1 VSSTLTPDPS
11 PEGEGSDAS
20 SGDRQPIDF
29 TEPVPLAAIAPEV
42 EERARRAVASGTLQ
56 LEKVGYFL
64 SLDRRTGERRKPS
77 DGARYSILVVEDDA
91 DLAQLLID
99 VFLNAGFDVRW
110 AANRAEINAEL
121 HRAGI
126 DLVLLDIV
134 LPDAD
139 GLQVLRRLR
148 EHPRLADLPVI
159 MMTGRVAPEDVL
171 AGLAAGA
178 DGYVTKPFKVSSL
191 VSAVNAVLGLE

>member
-1 VSSTLTPDPS
+1 M
-11 PEGEGSDAS
+11 SDAHEV
-20 SGDRQPIDF
+20 DF
-29 TEPVPLAAIAPEV
+29 TEAVPLAAITPEE
-42 EERARRAVASGTLQ
+42 EERARRAAEAGTPL
-56 LEKVGYFL
+56 LVKVGYFL
-64 SLDRRTGERRKPS
+64 SLDRRRGERRTPVHGS
-77 DGARYSILVVEDDA
+77 RHSLLVVEDDA

-99 VFLNAGFDVRW
+99 VFMNAGFDVRW
-110 AANRAEINAEL
+110 AANRKEINAEL

-148 EHPRLADLPVI
+148 EHPRLSELPVI
-159 MMTGRVAPEDVL
+159 MMTGKVAPEDVL

-178 DGYVTKPFKVSSL
+178 DGYVTKPFKVSAL
-191 VSAVNAVLGLE
+191 VNAVNAVLGIE

>member
-1 VSSTLTPDPS
+1 MTDV
-11 PEGEGSDAS
+11 
-20 SGDRQPIDF
+20 DF
-29 TEPVPLAAIAPEV
+29 TEPVPLAAITPEV
-42 EERARRAVASGTLQ
+42 EEQARRAAKSGAPL
-56 LEKVGYFL
+56 LAKVGYFL
-64 SLDRRTGERRKPS
+64 SLERRTGERRAPVH
-77 DGARYSILVVEDDA
+77 GARYSLLVVEDDA

-99 VFLNAGFDVRW
+99 VFMNAGFEVRW

-148 EHPRLADLPVI
+148 EHPKLSDLPVI
-159 MMTGRVAPEDVL
+159 MMTGKVAPEDIL

-178 DGYVTKPFKVSSL
+178 DGYVTKPFKVSAL
-191 VSAVNAVLGLE
+191 ANAVNAVLGIE

>member
-1 VSSTLTPDPS
+1 M
-11 PEGEGSDAS
+11 
-20 SGDRQPIDF
+20 GDGHEIDF
-29 TEPVPLAAIAPEV
+29 TEPVPLAAIAPEA
-42 EERARRAVASGTLQ
+42 EERAKRAAATGAPL
-56 LEKVGYFL
+56 LDKVGYFL
-64 SLDRRTGERRKPS
+64 SLDRRAGGRRAPRH
-77 DGARYSILVVEDDA
+77 GGRHSILVVEDDA

-99 VFLNAGFDVRW
+99 VFMNAGFDVRW
-110 AANRAEINAEL
+110 AANKAEINAEL

-159 MMTGRVAPEDVL
+159 MMTGKVAPEDVL

-178 DGYVTKPFKVSSL
+178 DGYVTKPFRMSAL
-191 VSAVNAVLGLE
+191 ADAVNAVLGIG

>member
-1 VSSTLTPDPS
+1 MT
-11 PEGEGSDAS
+11 E
-20 SGDRQPIDF
+20 IDF

-42 EERARRAVASGTLQ
+42 EERAKRAAAAGTPI

-64 SLDRRTGERRKPS
+64 SLDRRRGERRTPAH
-77 DGARYSILVVEDDA
+77 GARYSLLVVEDDA

-99 VFLNAGFDVRW
+99 VFMNAGFDVRW
-110 AANRAEINAEL
+110 AANRKEINAEL
-121 HRAGI
+121 HRAEI

-148 EHPRLADLPVI
+148 EHPRLAELPVI
-159 MMTGRVAPEDVL
+159 MMTGKVAPEDVL

-178 DGYVTKPFKVSSL
+178 DGYVTKPFKVSAL
-191 VSAVNAVLGLE
+191 ANAVNAVLGLE

>member
-1 VSSTLTPDPS
+1 MMNTLTPDPS
-11 PEGEGSDAS
+11 PKGEGS
-20 SGDRQPIDF
+20 QVDF
-29 TEPVPLAAIAPEV
+29 TEAVPLAAITPEE
-42 EERARRAVASGTLQ
+42 EERARRAAEAGTPL
-56 LEKVGYFL
+56 LVKVGYFL
-64 SLDRRTGERRKPS
+64 SLDRRRGERRAPVHGDRHS
-77 DGARYSILVVEDDA
+77 LLVVEDDA

-99 VFLNAGFDVRW
+99 VFMNAGFDVRW

-148 EHPRLADLPVI
+148 EHPRLSDLPVI
-159 MMTGRVAPEDVL
+159 MMTGKVAPEDVL

-178 DGYVTKPFKVSSL
+178 DGYVTKPFKVSAL
-191 VSAVNAVLGLE
+191 RNAVNAVLGLE

>member
-1 VSSTLTPDPS
+1 MTGGAEV
-11 PEGEGSDAS
+11 
-20 SGDRQPIDF
+20 DF
-29 TEPVPLAAIAPEV
+29 TEPVPLAAITPE
-42 EERARRAVASGTLQ
+42 EEARARRAAEAGTPL
-56 LEKVGYFL
+56 LVKVGYFL
-64 SLDRRTGERRKPS
+64 SLERRTGRPRPPS
-77 DGARYSILVVEDDA
+77 QTGRHSLLVVEDDA

-99 VFLNAGFDVRW
+99 VFMNAGFDVRW

-148 EHPRLADLPVI
+148 EHPRLADLPVV
-159 MMTGRVAPEDVL
+159 MMTGKVAPEDVL

-178 DGYVTKPFKVSSL
+178 DGYVTKPFRMSAL
-191 VSAVNAVLGLE
+191 VSAVDAVLGIEK

>member
-1 VSSTLTPDPS
+1 MTEV
-11 PEGEGSDAS
+11 
-20 SGDRQPIDF
+20 DF
-29 TEPVPLAAIAPEV
+29 TEPVPLAAITPEV
-42 EERARRAVASGTLQ
+42 EERAKREAKSGAPL

-64 SLDRRTGERRKPS
+64 SLERRTAQRRAPVRG
-77 DGARYSILVVEDDA
+77 DRYSLLVVEDDA

-99 VFLNAGFDVRW
+99 VFMNAGFDVRW

-148 EHPRLADLPVI
+148 EHPRLSELPVI
-159 MMTGRVAPEDVL
+159 MMTGKVAPEDVL

-178 DGYVTKPFKVSSL
+178 DGYVTKPFKVSAL
-191 VSAVNAVLGLE
+191 RNAVSAVLGIE

>member
-1 VSSTLTPDPS
+1 MSTLTPGPS
-11 PEGEGSDAS
+11 PKGEGSHES
-20 SGDRQPIDF
+20 PKGEGSQVDF
-29 TEPVPLAAIAPEV
+29 TEAVPLAAITPEE
-42 EERARRAVASGTLQ
+42 EERARRAAEAGTPLLQ
-56 LEKVGYFL
+56 KVGYFL
-64 SLDRRTGERRKPS
+64 SLDRRTVERRAPVHGDS
-77 DGARYSILVVEDDA
+77 YSLLVVEDDA

-99 VFLNAGFDVRW
+99 VFMNAGFDVRW
-110 AANRAEINAEL
+110 AADRAEINAEL

-148 EHPRLADLPVI
+148 EHPRLSELPVI
-159 MMTGRVAPEDVL
+159 MMTGKVAPEDVL

-178 DGYVTKPFKVSSL
+178 DGYVTKPFKVSAL
-191 VSAVNAVLGLE
+191 VNAVNAVLGIE

>member
-1 VSSTLTPDPS
+1 MTPPEKPPSSP
-11 PEGEGSDAS
+11 GV
-20 SGDRQPIDF
+20 DF
-29 TEPVPLAAIAPEV
+29 TEPVAEPNTTPEA
-42 EERARRAVASGTLQ
+42 EAQARLEAETGSPQ
-56 LEKVGYFL
+56 LLKVGFYL
-64 SLDRRTGERRKPS
+64 SMNRRMRGRRTPS
-77 DGARYSILVVEDDA
+77 RGDRYAILVVEDDA
-91 DLAQLLID
+91 DLAQLVID
-99 VFLNAGFDVRW
+99 IFMTAGFEVRW

-139 GLQVLRRLR
+139 GLQVLRRVR

-159 MMTGRVAPEDVL
+159 MMTGKVAPEDVL

-178 DGYVTKPFKVSSL
+178 DGYVTKPFKMSGL
-191 VSAVNAVLGLE
+191 VNAVNVVLGIN

>member
-1 VSSTLTPDPS
+1 MTDGH
-11 PEGEGSDAS
+11 E
-20 SGDRQPIDF
+20 IDF

-42 EERARRAVASGTLQ
+42 EERAKRAAAAGTPM

-64 SLDRRTGERRKPS
+64 SLDRRTGERRPPIS
-77 DGARYSILVVEDDA
+77 GDRYALLVVEDDS

-99 VFLNAGFDVRW
+99 VFMNAGFDVRW
-110 AANRAEINAEL
+110 AANKAEINREL

-148 EHPRLADLPVI
+148 EHPRLAELPVI
-159 MMTGRVAPEDVL
+159 MMTGKVAPEDVL

-178 DGYVTKPFKVSSL
+178 DGYVTKPFKVSAL
-191 VSAVNAVLGLE
+191 VNAVNAVLGIE

>member
-1 VSSTLTPDPS
+1 MSTLTPGPS
-11 PEGEGSDAS
+11 PKGEGSHES
-20 SGDRQPIDF
+20 TKGEGSQVDF
-29 TEPVPLAAIAPEV
+29 TEAVPLAAITPEE
-42 EERARRAVASGTLQ
+42 EERARRAAEAGTPLLQ
-56 LEKVGYFL
+56 KVGYFL
-64 SLDRRTGERRKPS
+64 SLDRRTVERRAPVHGDS
-77 DGARYSILVVEDDA
+77 YSLLVVEDDA

-99 VFLNAGFDVRW
+99 VFMNAGFDVRW
-110 AANRAEINAEL
+110 AADRAEINAEL

-148 EHPRLADLPVI
+148 EHPKLSELPVI
-159 MMTGRVAPEDVL
+159 MMTGKVAPEDVL

-178 DGYVTKPFKVSSL
+178 DGYVTKPFKVSAL
-191 VSAVNAVLGLE
+191 VNAVNAVLGIE

>member
-1 VSSTLTPDPS
+1 MND
-11 PEGEGSDAS
+11 
-20 SGDRQPIDF
+20 GDEVDF
-29 TEPVPLAAIAPEV
+29 TEPVALAAITPEAQ
-42 EERARRAVASGTLQ
+42 ERAKRAAITGAPM

-64 SLDRRTGERRKPS
+64 SLDRRAGGRRAPVS
-77 DGARYSILVVEDDA
+77 DGRHSLLVVEDDA

-110 AANRAEINAEL
+110 AANRREINAEL
-121 HRAGI
+121 HRGGI

-148 EHPRLADLPVI
+148 EHPMLSDLPVI

-178 DGYVTKPFKVSSL
+178 DGYVTKPFVMSGL
-191 VSAVNAVLGLE
+191 VKAVKQVLGIG